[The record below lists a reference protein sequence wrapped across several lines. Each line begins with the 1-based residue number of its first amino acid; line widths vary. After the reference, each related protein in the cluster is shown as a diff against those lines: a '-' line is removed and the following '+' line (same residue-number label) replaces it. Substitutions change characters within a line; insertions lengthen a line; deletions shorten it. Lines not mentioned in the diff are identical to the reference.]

1 MDFSLPALR
10 ARLLTVSPAV
20 TRLTAAAIGIAVV
33 LWAGLAASRVGA
45 ARRAELRQADS
56 VLATFAD
63 WRRRYRPVV
72 VAESIAWSRTR
83 LEVERLGVVGDERL
97 ALTRTLTQA
106 AEAAGLRDVR
116 VRIQSPDTTGSAE
129 RLSTE
134 GVVRRAAPFGLS
146 VEGRGSL
153 QAVVSFL
160 GELPPSV
167 APTDLVL
174 VRQDGRTRHRLTLA
188 VYEIE
193 LTNGPPTV
201 WTPQERSDSR
211 RVGVDRV
218 GG

>member
-1 MDFSLPALR
+1 MDLSLPALK
-10 ARLLTVSPAV
+10 ARVLGVSPV
-20 TRLTAAAIGIAVV
+20 ITRLAATAIGLVLVV
-33 LWAGLAASRVGA
+33 WAGLGASRAGDA
-45 ARRAELRQADS
+45 KRAELRQADS

-72 VAESIAWSRTR
+72 AAESIAWGRTK

-97 ALTRTLTQA
+97 ALTRSVTQA
-106 AEAAGLRDVR
+106 AEAAGLTDVR

-134 GVVRRAAPFGLS
+134 GVLRRAAPFGLS

-153 QAVVSFL
+153 QAIVAFL

-174 VRQDGRTRHRLTLA
+174 VRQDGRARHRLTLA

-193 LTNGPPTV
+193 LPNGSPTV
-201 WTPQERSDSR
+201 WTPQERGDTR
-211 RVGVDRV
+211 RVGVNRA

>member
-1 MDFSLPALR
+1 MKFSFPAIK
-10 ARLLTVSPAV
+10 ARLVGVNPV
-20 TRLTAAAIGIAVV
+20 ITRLVAVAIGVV
-33 LWAGLAASRVGA
+33 LLAWAGLRASHAGDVK
-45 ARRAELRQADS
+45 RAEVRQADS
-56 VLATFAD
+56 VLSTFAE

-72 VAESIAWSRTR
+72 AAESIAWGRTR

-97 ALTRTLTQA
+97 ALTRMVTQA
-106 AEAAGLRDVR
+106 AEAAGLLDVR

-134 GVVRRAAPFGLS
+134 GVLRRAAPFGLS
-146 VEGRGSL
+146 VEGRGPL
-153 QAVVSFL
+153 QAIVAFL

-174 VRQDGRTRHRLTLA
+174 VRQDGRARHRLTLA

-193 LTNGPPTV
+193 LPNGSPTV

-211 RVGVDRV
+211 RVGVNRV

>member
-1 MDFSLPALR
+1 MDLSFPALK
-10 ARLLTVSPAV
+10 ARVSKLNPVV
-20 TRLTAAAIGIAVV
+20 TRLAATAVGV
-33 LWAGLAASRVGA
+33 GLLAWVGLGASRAGDA
-45 ARRAELRQADS
+45 KRAEVRQADS

-72 VAESIAWSRTR
+72 AAESIAWGRTR
-83 LEVERLGVVGDERL
+83 FEVERLGIMGDERL
-97 ALTRTLTQA
+97 ALTRIITQA
-106 AEAAGLRDVR
+106 AEAAGLHDVR

-134 GVVRRAAPFGLS
+134 GVLRRAAPFGLS

-153 QAVVSFL
+153 QAIVAFL

-167 APTDLVL
+167 APTELVL
-174 VRQDGRTRHRLTLA
+174 VRQDGRARHRLTLA

-193 LTNGPPTV
+193 LLNASSTV
-201 WTPQERSDSR
+201 WTPQERGDTR
-211 RVGVDRV
+211 RVGVSRI

>member
-1 MDFSLPALR
+1 MALSFPALK
-10 ARLLTVSPAV
+10 ARVLGVNPAITQLV
-20 TRLTAAAIGIAVV
+20 TAAIGIA
-33 LWAGLAASRVGA
+33 LLAWAGVGASRIGD

-56 VLATFAD
+56 VLTTFAD
-63 WRRRYRPVV
+63 WRRRYKPVV
-72 VAESIAWSRTR
+72 AAESIAWGRTR
-83 LEVERLGVVGDERL
+83 LEVERLGVIGDERL
-97 ALTRTLTQA
+97 SLTRALTQA

-116 VRIQSPDTTGSAE
+116 VRIRPPDTTGSAE

-134 GVVRRAAPFGLS
+134 GVLRRAAPFGLS

-153 QAVVSFL
+153 QAMVAFL

-167 APTDLVL
+167 APTELVL
-174 VRQDGRTRHRLTLA
+174 VRQDGRARHRLTLA

-193 LTNGPPTV
+193 FPNGPSSV

-211 RVGVDRV
+211 RVGAGRV